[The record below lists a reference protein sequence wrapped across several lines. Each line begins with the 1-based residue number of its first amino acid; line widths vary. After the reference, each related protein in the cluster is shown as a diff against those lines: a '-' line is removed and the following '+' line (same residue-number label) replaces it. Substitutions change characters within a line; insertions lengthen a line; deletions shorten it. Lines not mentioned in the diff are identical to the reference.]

1 MYKQLVTLFWNDVEF
16 RMRNMGVND
25 SLIIQ
30 ETTRELFS
38 MFYGLIFA
46 YDEVRHRTRPLFLHL
61 FSVAFCYPCPALK
74 SFWISPA
81 HFRALLATTLFL
93 LERCGGETYLPPFLV
108 RCNVHFSS
116 LP

>member
-46 YDEVRHRTRPLFLHL
+46 YDEVWQGTTPRKTPTYSSHAGSKLFFGLILAMTGHCWRRHCSRW
-61 FSVAFCYPCPALK
+61 SVVAVRQ
-74 SFWISPA
+74 S
-81 HFRALLATTLFL
+81 LLS
-93 LERCGGETYLPPFLV
+93 
-108 RCNVHFSS
+108 FSS
-116 LP
+116 AGTSASPL